1 MRTIEVV
8 DYRPEWEKMFQEEA
22 KKIQKILEKNCI
34 AIYHIGSTSVK
45 GLAAK
50 PIIDIMPVVRDI
62 SLVDAHD
69 PEFRALGYDCRGEF
83 GIPGRRFYAKGGDER
98 THHIHIFEK
107 SNAAAVNRHLAV
119 RDYLR
124 SHPDTAREYAELKK
138 QLAARYPHDNDGY
151 CDGKEAYMKELEQ
164 KALKW
169 QEEQDAQGPSSP
181 WASASACASGPRWAC
196 SSTTWHSGS
205 LSASLSAS
213 ALDWALSAA
222 LQSLVNDAPHD
233 ILRKL
238 AAHITVYISIPVDHE
253 CRREC

>member
-8 DYRPEWEKMFQEEA
+8 DYRPEWEKMFQEEE
-22 KKIQKILEKNCI
+22 KKIRKILGKNCI
-34 AIYHIGSTSVK
+34 AVYHIGSTSVK
-45 GLAAK
+45 GLPAK
-50 PIIDIMPVVRDI
+50 PIIDIMPVVKDI

-69 PEFRALGYDCRGEF
+69 PEFRALGCDCRGEF

-138 QLAARYPHDNDGY
+138 NLAARYPHDNDGY
-151 CDGKEAYMKELEQ
+151 CDGKDAYMKELEQ

-169 QEEQDAQGPSSP
+169 QEEQEAGDTSVSLGICLGLCLGTALGTAFDNLGFWLSLGLALGICFGLGFKRRPP
-181 WASASACASGPRWAC
+181 KSG
-196 SSTTWHSGS
+196 
-205 LSASLSAS
+205 
-213 ALDWALSAA
+213 
-222 LQSLVNDAPHD
+222 Q
-233 ILRKL
+233 
-238 AAHITVYISIPVDHE
+238 
-253 CRREC
+253 

>member
-22 KKIQKILEKNCI
+22 KKIQKILGKNCI

-62 SLVDAHD
+62 SLVDVHD

-169 QEEQDAQGPSSP
+169 QEEQDAQGTFLSLGVCLGLCIGTALGMLFDNLAFWLTLGIALGVCFGLGFKRRPP
-181 WASASACASGPRWAC
+181 KSG
-196 SSTTWHSGS
+196 
-205 LSASLSAS
+205 
-213 ALDWALSAA
+213 
-222 LQSLVNDAPHD
+222 Q
-233 ILRKL
+233 
-238 AAHITVYISIPVDHE
+238 
-253 CRREC
+253 